1 MLSRVLLT
9 LPVYFGSNHSRFLG
23 PAYIA
28 SFLNAHGRECCILD
42 EDAIAWL
49 YHDTSD
55 PQKQIRTR
63 IVDAIHEFLP
73 DIIGIYLNT
82 ANYKNGLSLL
92 TFLRKNFPEICMVVG
107 GPHITTCFKT
117 FDALHSDLF
126 DYAIVGEG
134 EVAFYKICQLIE
146 NKCHAHIPGVF
157 AANHSDSFRAAPLLD
172 IDRLPTPDRTA
183 FFTLFSK
190 EERRTLIQNDTRVF
204 YSSLPGFDSNYARV
218 VATRG
223 CYNACR
229 FCSPGL
235 YWRDPVTQQPRR
247 RIRSPI
253 AVVDEIEDL
262 ISKGHTSIY
271 FDDPTFPILS
281 NLPFFQ
287 TFCKE
292 IKRRHLS
299 FSWGA
304 PICSNEINKYVLD
317 ELADIGMTYTYFGL
331 ENYNY
336 DYLSAME
343 KEQNIDSCLM
353 LIKSCE
359 KRGIHCDASYQ
370 LGFPNDSFEAIR
382 QSIDWIFD
390 RRIQF
395 HTFYSLTAIWP
406 ETSLA
411 EEYNITPECYEPNF
425 DKNRLRE
432 FGLYFY
438 EQGNQVLEQ
447 FYSNISGTYHFLPE
461 DDTVALKYYIFD
473 KGLTNRFARKKEGEP
488 DGGK

>member
-1 MLSRVLLT
+1 MN
-9 LPVYFGSNHSRFLG
+9 P
-23 PAYIA
+23 
-28 SFLNAHGRECCILD
+28 
-42 EDAIAWL
+42 
-49 YHDTSD
+49 
-55 PQKQIRTR
+55 
-63 IVDAIHEFLP
+63 
-73 DIIGIYLNT
+73 
-82 ANYKNGLSLL
+82 
-92 TFLRKNFPEICMVVG
+92 
-107 GPHITTCFKT
+107 
-117 FDALHSDLF
+117 
-126 DYAIVGEG
+126 
-134 EVAFYKICQLIE
+134 
-146 NKCHAHIPGVF
+146 
-157 AANHSDSFRAAPLLD
+157 
-172 IDRLPTPDRTA
+172 
-183 FFTLFSK
+183 
-190 EERRTLIQNDTRVF
+190 
-204 YSSLPGFDSNYARV
+204 
-218 VATRG
+218 
-223 CYNACR
+223 
-229 FCSPGL
+229 
-235 YWRDPVTQQPRR
+235 
-247 RIRSPI
+247 
-253 AVVDEIEDL
+253 
-262 ISKGHTSIY
+262 
-271 FDDPTFPILS
+271 
-281 NLPFFQ
+281 
-287 TFCKE
+287 
-292 IKRRHLS
+292 

-370 LGFPNDSFEAIR
+370 LGFPNESFEAIR

-461 DDTVALKYYIFD
+461 DDAVALKYYIFD